1 MNNRIS
7 VLICSSAT
15 IAAAMTSNALSQSD
29 EVVPNEYTGIADF
42 DSWTEYELAGFLSY
56 VYVSPLMD
64 FFSERADGMI
74 RSSSDEGQRSSSTLI
89 LPTDCTLTNIG
100 IAPNQTF
107 YVNQT
112 SYLPSLSTCTN
123 PVVRPDHGH
132 LYVNSW
138 LDMTGGPVE
147 ISYDALRYSDSEEGA
162 IFAVQFLDPLSNNI
176 FHIAPWG
183 NLEPDGDKGYGQ
195 VGSVTNPGGAV
206 GWYEGAVFYVWYSN
220 APYADEFT
228 NWLDDNGVP
237 ERFRIEYDQP
247 LGWMLGRVTVPF
259 GELDQTR
266 ELCRTFCAKAMI
278 KAPKGSDFIYRDP
291 SLGYPDNPLS
301 TGDVVDCTDLLNDL
315 NDGKDLTAITYLD
328 RAAKCLGYQQPPEYR
343 IQFPE
348 NLVTDLYQDAMELI
362 GVSADIGGP
371 SNASLTDAQIAEVV
385 RGFRKAL
392 EQFCSGDSPSSS
404 NETWTVPLKATG
416 NYEQKYYYRAFV
428 AQQGFGA
435 EVSTYEYYPTAE
447 NDENKDPLMSYKMT
461 ERDGVQELVPQEYL
475 LVMDKERLDAACA
488 MWSLTMYYEGPTA
501 ADGPDGES
509 SEITAAI
516 LCCSQN
522 NSCENLSTGCIS
534 DIGTKHTNWAG
545 GQGPISYL
553 GKYFV
558 VMSPEPPDESL
569 KGKVNWLPTPNT
581 NLPSTNGGCAS
592 DQQASGDVEFNVTLR
607 VYNAKISNS
616 GTTPSLQNG
625 WPLPCIRRW
634 DSSLGLESAGC
645 TPETIGCTGD
655 LNDDGRVDQ
664 FDLVML
670 LGDWGCLGSCVG
682 DLDGNGEVGPTDLSL
697 MIGVWGTCE
706 GE

>member
-15 IAAAMTSNALSQSD
+15 IVAATTFDALSQSD

-64 FFSERADGMI
+64 FFSERAKGMS
-74 RSSSDEGQRSSSTLI
+74 RPSSDEGQRSSSTLV
-89 LPTDCTLTNIG
+89 LPADCTLTNID
-100 IAPNQTF
+100 IAPNETF

-112 SYLPSLSTCTN
+112 SYLPSLSTCSN

-138 LDMTGGPVE
+138 LDMTRGPVE
-147 ISYDALRYSDSEEGA
+147 ISYDTLRYPDSEEGA
-162 IFAVQFLDPLSNNI
+162 VFAVQFLDPLSNNT

-183 NLEPDGDKGYGQ
+183 NLEPDSSNDYGQ
-195 VGSVTNPGGAV
+195 VGSVTNPGGEF

-220 APYADEFT
+220 APYADDFT
-228 NWLDDNGVP
+228 NWLDENDVP

-259 GELDQTR
+259 DELDQTR

-291 SLGYPDNPLS
+291 SLGYPSNPL
-301 TGDVVDCTDLLNDL
+301 TTRNVVDCTELLNDQDDG
-315 NDGKDLTAITYLD
+315 NDSGAITYLD
-328 RAAKCLGYQQPPEYR
+328 LAAKCLGYQQPPEYR

-348 NLVTDLYQDAMELI
+348 GRVTEVYQNAMELI

-371 SNASLTDAQIAEVV
+371 SKASLTEGQIAEVV

-392 EQFCSGDSPSSS
+392 EQFCPDDSSS
-404 NETWTVPLKATG
+404 SSPEPWTVPLKATG
-416 NYEQKYYYRAFV
+416 DYDQKYYYRAFV

-435 EVSTYEYYPTAE
+435 EVSSYEYYPTAE
-447 NDENKDPLMSYKMT
+447 NDQDGAPLKSYIST
-461 ERDGVQELVPQEYL
+461 GSDGSQELVPQEYL
-475 LVMDKERLDAACA
+475 LVMDKERLDADCA

-501 ADGPDGES
+501 SEGTDGES

-522 NSCENLSTGCIS
+522 NSCENLSAGCIS

-545 GQGPISYL
+545 GQGPISYQ
-553 GKYFV
+553 GKYYV

-581 NLPSTNGGCAS
+581 NLPPIDGGCTS
-592 DQQASGDVEFNVTLR
+592 DQQASDDVEFNVTLR

-616 GTTPSLQNG
+616 GKTPSLQNG

-645 TPETIGCTGD
+645 TPETLGCTGD

-664 FDLVML
+664 YDLVML
-670 LGDWGCLGSCVG
+670 LEDWECLGSCIG
-682 DLDGNGEVGPTDLSL
+682 DLDGDGEAGSTDLAL
-697 MIGVWGTCE
+697 MIGVWGICD